1 MKKLFLTTL
10 LGLSLALTLSASS
23 EAKGEFEKKGF
34 LTTKWCAENDL
45 FADCRLETYHC
56 GEEGCYK
63 EWLPG
68 EPTKMQMVLFVHDEG
83 KIYLIDPAK
92 VHVSELLEK
101 AANRNEVT
109 IIGELESDGKTIK
122 AYEFKAP
129 PPPKKSFFKG
139 CL

>member
-1 MKKLFLTTL
+1 MKRLVIATL
-10 LGLSLALTLSASS
+10 LGLSLAAGAIASGGG
-23 EAKGEFEKKGF
+23 KGEFEKKGF
-34 LTTKWCAENDL
+34 LTTKWCAQNDL

-56 GEEGCYK
+56 GEEGCFK
-63 EWLPG
+63 EWVPG
-68 EPTKMQMVLFVHDEG
+68 EPTKTEMVLFVHDEG
-83 KIYLIDPAK
+83 KIYYIDPEG

-109 IIGELESDGKTIK
+109 IIGELASDGKTIK
-122 AYEFKAP
+122 AHDFKAP